1 MKTERELETEGIM
14 KNPNRCAIVDKKK
27 KGQPTVLNRDFP
39 VVHASLVAQLV
50 KNPPAVWET

>member
-1 MKTERELETEGIM
+1 MERELETEGIM
-14 KNPNRCAIVDKKK
+14 KNPNRYAIVDKKKK

-39 VVHASLVAQLV
+39 VVHASPVAQLV